1 MYFRKV
7 ISRLYLRKIISTP
20 GFRFELQA
28 PKVRPP
34 LAVRVLAKKTQF
46 TSRGKP
52 KGELN
57 SITAGYNP
65 RLKKKRNLLM
75 CSKRHFTPRNSG
87 TLRDGIFS
95 AGEKSSRIGCVL
107 SEM

>member
-1 MYFRKV
+1 M
-7 ISRLYLRKIISTP
+7 YLRKIITP

-34 LAVRVLAKKTQF
+34 LAVGVLAKKTQF

-57 SITAGYNP
+57 SITVAHNL
-65 RLKKKRNLLM
+65 RLKKKRNLLR
-75 CSKRHFTPRNSG
+75 SPKG
-87 TLRDGIFS
+87 ILLR
-95 AGEKSSRIGCVL
+95 RVP
-107 SEM
+107 

>member
-1 MYFRKV
+1 M
-7 ISRLYLRKIISTP
+7 YLRKVMTP

-57 SITAGYNP
+57 SITAAHNL
-65 RLKKKRNLLM
+65 RLKRKRNLLM
-75 CSKRHFTPRNSG
+75 FSKRHFTPKISV

-95 AGEKSSRIGCVL
+95 AGEKSSRIGFVL
-107 SEM
+107 SKI

>member
-1 MYFRKV
+1 MRREA
-7 ISRLYLRKIISTP
+7 ITS

-34 LAVRVLAKKTQF
+34 LAVGVLAKKTQF

-52 KGELN
+52 TGELN
-57 SITAGYNP
+57 SITAAHNP
-65 RLKKKRNLLM
+65 RLEKQRNLLM
-75 CSKRHFTPRNSG
+75 FSKRHFTPTSSV

-95 AGEKSSRIGCVL
+95 AGEKSSRIGFVL
-107 SEM
+107 SKI